1 MERVER
7 LPVPPAYRAWT
18 ASWAEY
24 CPPQFTAPHVD
35 AAVWADPDL
44 AEPGFSPRWNT
55 LDGNVS
61 SAVLWLTSPW

>member
-1 MERVER
+1 MKRVER

-18 ASWAEY
+18 ASWAQY
-24 CPPQFTAPHVD
+24 CPPQFTAPHLA

-61 SAVLWLTSPW
+61 SATA